1 MISDAFLY
9 PGYIGLSL
17 VHALWYGLPVITHD
31 NLLRHAPE
39 FTVLKDKFNSIK
51 YKENNHDDL
60 ADKLFEFS
68 IKKDNLSQMKRNA
81 FNSVSGNWTFN
92 NMISN
97 YDSAIKKILK
107 K

>member
-17 VHALWYGLPVITHD
+17 VHALWYGLSVITHD

-39 FTVLKDKFNSIK
+39 FTVLKDKFNSINI
-51 YKENNHDDL
+51 KENNHDDL

-68 IKKDNLSQMKRNA
+68 IKKDNLSQMKEMLLIQFR
-81 FNSVSGNWTFN
+81 G
-92 NMISN
+92 I
-97 YDSAIKKILK
+97 DI
-107 K
+107 